1 MASETGRCEGV
12 LVRRGEGVGRCCVKK
27 MPALVRARTVMTRRY
42 ECGRLRSLQDIPLR
56 GGRHLEGWQPFVSLR
71 VLKFCVE
78 GKSTARRVK
87 GPQA

>member
-56 GGRHLEGWQPFVSLR
+56 GGRHLEGWPPFVSLR
-71 VLKFCVE
+71 LSGFKISRQ
-78 GKSTARRVK
+78 GPAGLAREM
-87 GPQA
+87 A